1 MRFQGSQNS
10 AGTYRWLALIAI
22 LTLASCSNKGPQAPD
37 FGELYSTA
45 AMQHGPDRNPVI
57 VIPGILGSRLIDA
70 AGGKV
75 VWGVVGKGSAD
86 PGTPEGLRLM
96 ALPMQRGVPL
106 RQLNDEVLAD
116 GALESLDVKL
126 FGVARLQPEAYA
138 SILNALGAGGY
149 TDQALGESGAVD
161 YGGNDHYTCFQFGYD
176 WRRSLPEN
184 ARRLSEFI
192 ERKRVEVSAEHRRR
206 FGAAAG
212 AAPVKF
218 DIVAHSM
225 GGLLT
230 RYYLRYGDQPLP
242 DSDRVPTPTWK
253 GARNVEKVILVAPPN
268 AGSIYALKQLQ
279 EGLKYPL
286 IHEYPAAM
294 LGTLPAIYQL
304 LPRARHNSVLDSDR
318 TTAADPLDIAF
329 WERHQL
335 GLLNPAIDGQLA
347 LLLPDAADRAARL
360 AIARD
365 HLAKCLSEAR
375 RFHAALDQPAD
386 PPSNVHLSL
395 FVGDGVD
402 TPRQAAYN
410 PDKATFEFTARE
422 AGDGTVTRSS
432 ALLDER
438 RSDQLTQRL
447 RSPIDWHD
455 IDFIPQ
461 DHLGVTRDP
470 VFIDNILFTL
480 LEKPTDH

>member
-1 MRFQGSQNS
+1 MRFRCSKNPRGVF
-10 AGTYRWLALIAI
+10 RWLV
-22 LTLASCSNKGPQAPD
+22 LTATLALASCSTSGPQPPD
-37 FGELYSTA
+37 FGKLYSTA

-57 VIPGILGSRLIDA
+57 VIPGILGSKLIDDNS
-70 AGGKV
+70 GNV
-75 VWGVVGKGSAD
+75 VWGVVGRGSAD
-86 PGTPEGLRLM
+86 PGTPEGLRQM
-96 ALPMQRGVPL
+96 ALPMQVGVPL
-106 RQLNDEVLAD
+106 RQLNDEVMAD

-126 FGVARLQPEAYA
+126 FGVARVHPEAYA
-138 SILNALGAGGY
+138 SILKSLGAGGY
-149 TDQALGESGAVD
+149 TDQTLGEAGAVD

-184 ARRLSEFI
+184 ARLLSQFI
-192 ERKRVEVSAEHRRR
+192 EQKRVEVSAEHRRR

-212 AAPVKF
+212 AKPVKF

-225 GGLLT
+225 GCLLT

-242 DSDRVPTPTWK
+242 ATDRVPTPTWK
-253 GARNVEKVILVAPPN
+253 GARGVDKIILVAPPN
-268 AGSIYALKQLQ
+268 AGSIYAIKQLQ

-294 LGTLPAIYQL
+294 LGTMPAIYQL
-304 LPRARHNSVLDSDR
+304 LPRGRHNNVLDSDHS
-318 TTAADPLDIAF
+318 TAADPLDIAF
-329 WERHQL
+329 WDRHQL
-335 GLLNPAIDGQLA
+335 GLLNPSVDEQLA
-347 LLLPDAADRAARL
+347 QLLPEAPDRAARL
-360 AIARD
+360 AIARN
-365 HLAKCLSEAR
+365 HLDKCLTEAR

-395 FVGDGVD
+395 FVGDGID
-402 TPRQAAYN
+402 TPRQVAYN
-410 PDKATFEFTARE
+410 PDKATFDVIARE

-438 RSDQLTQRL
+438 RNDQLTQRL

-480 LEKPTDH
+480 LEKPMDH

>member
-1 MRFQGSQNS
+1 MQFRCSEIPPGLF
-10 AGTYRWLALIAI
+10 RWLALTGIFA
-22 LTLASCSNKGPQAPD
+22 LASCANNGPQAPD
-37 FGELYSTA
+37 FGKLYSTA

-57 VIPGILGSRLIDA
+57 VIPGILGSKLVDKNS
-70 AGGKV
+70 GNV

-86 PGTPEGLRLM
+86 PDTPEGLRQM
-96 ALPMQRGVPL
+96 ALPMQTGVPL
-106 RQLNDEVLAD
+106 RQLNDEVMPE
-116 GALESLDVKL
+116 GALESLDVRL
-126 FGVARLQPEAYA
+126 FGIARLQPEAYA
-138 SILNALGAGGY
+138 SILKALGAGGY
-149 TDQALGESGAVD
+149 TDQTLGESGAID

-184 ARRLSEFI
+184 ARLLSEFI
-192 ERKRVEVSAEHRRR
+192 TEKRAEVSAEHRRR
-206 FGAAAG
+206 FGAAGAG
-212 AAPVKF
+212 PVKF

-225 GGLLT
+225 GCLLT

-242 DSDRVPTPTWK
+242 SSDRIPAPTWK
-253 GARNVEKVILVAPPN
+253 GAPGVEKIILVAPPN
-268 AGSIYALKQLQ
+268 AGSLYALKQLQ
-279 EGLKYPL
+279 DGLKYPL

-294 LGTLPAIYQL
+294 LGTMPAIYQL
-304 LPRARHNSVLDSDR
+304 LPRARHSSVLDSDR
-318 TTAADPLDIAF
+318 STNADPLDIAF

-335 GLLNPAIDGQLA
+335 GLLNPAIDDQLA
-347 LLLPDAADRAARL
+347 LLLPDAADRSARREV
-360 AIARD
+360 ARR
-365 HLAKCLSEAR
+365 HLDKCLTEAR
-375 RFHAALDQPAD
+375 RFHAALDQPAT
-386 PPSNVHLSL
+386 PPSSVQLSL
-395 FVGDGVD
+395 FVGDGVE
-402 TPRQAAYN
+402 TPRQAVYD

-447 RSPIDWHD
+447 ISPIKWHD

-480 LEKPTDH
+480 LEKPMAH

>member
-1 MRFQGSQNS
+1 LLS
-10 AGTYRWLALIAI
+10 AA
-22 LTLASCSNKGPQAPD
+22 LTLAACSNNGPQPPD
-37 FGELYSTA
+37 FGKLYSTA

-57 VIPGILGSRLIDA
+57 VIPGILGSKLIDEA
-70 AGGKV
+70 SGNV

-86 PGTPEGLRLM
+86 PGTPEGLRQM
-96 ALPMQRGVPL
+96 ALPMQAGVPL
-106 RQLNDEVLAD
+106 RRLSDEVMPN

-126 FGVARLQPEAYA
+126 FGIARLQPEAYA

-149 TDQALGESGAVD
+149 TDQTLSEAGAVD

-184 ARRLSEFI
+184 ARLLSQFI
-192 ERKRVEVSAEHRRR
+192 EQKRAQVSAEHRRR
-206 FGAAAG
+206 FGTAAG

-225 GGLLT
+225 GSLLT
-230 RYYLRYGDQPLP
+230 RYYLRYGDQALP
-242 DSDRVPTPTWK
+242 ATDHVPPPTWR
-253 GARNVEKVILVAPPN
+253 GARSIEKVILVAPPN
-268 AGSIYALKQLQ
+268 AGSIYAIKQLQ

-294 LGTLPAIYQL
+294 LGTMPAIYQL
-304 LPRARHNSVLDSDR
+304 LPRGRHNSVLDSDR
-318 TTAADPLDIAF
+318 SSAVDPLDIAF

-335 GLLNPAIDGQLA
+335 GLLNPAIDEQLA
-347 LLLPDAADRAARL
+347 LLLPDAADRATRQ

-365 HLAKCLSEAR
+365 HLDKCLNEAR

-386 PPSNVHLSL
+386 PPSNIHLSL

-402 TPRQAAYN
+402 TPRQVAYS
-410 PDKATFEFTARE
+410 PDKATFDVIARE

-438 RSDQLTQRL
+438 NSDQLTQRL
-447 RSPIDWHD
+447 RSPINWHD